1 MLLFL
6 YHEIFPCSL
15 FTARIF
21 YFTMGDVFMK
31 IGVVGLGLIGGSLA
45 KSAKKNTN
53 FKVYGY
59 DLNKEVIKNAISEN
73 SIDGELTQK
82 RLQSCDYVFIPLY
95 PEAVI
100 EYVENNASFFKEGAV
115 VIDCAGVKRSVCD
128 KCFEIAENNNFS
140 FVGGHPMAGTQ
151 YSGFE
156 NSQDT
161 MFYNAPFVLTPK
173 ENEDILTLA
182 NAREVIMKL
191 GFGRV
196 SVMTPQKHDKLI
208 AFTSQLAHIVS
219 NAYVKSPSALERKGI
234 SAGSYKD
241 LTRVAYLNEDMW
253 TELFIENKENLI
265 FELDYIISELQ
276 KYSDAIKNDDADR
289 LKRLLI
295 EGKEMKLRAD

>member
-1 MLLFL
+1 MN
-6 YHEIFPCSL
+6 
-15 FTARIF
+15 
-21 YFTMGDVFMK
+21 
-31 IGVVGLGLIGGSLA
+31 IGVVGLGLIGGSLV
-45 KSAKKNTN
+45 KSAKKNTD

-59 DLNKEVIKNAISEN
+59 DLNNEVIKSAVSEN

-82 RLQSCDYVFIPLY
+82 RLSICDYVFIPLY

-100 EYVENNASFFKEGAV
+100 DYVTKNAEFFKEGAV

-128 KCFEIAENNNFS
+128 ECFKIAEGHNFS

-156 NSQDT
+156 NSKDT

-173 ENEDILTLA
+173 ENEDILILA

-241 LTRVAYLNEDMW
+241 LTRVAYLNENMW
-253 TELFIENKENLI
+253 TELFLENKENLI
-265 FELDYIISELQ
+265 FELDYIINELQ
-276 KYSDAIKNDDADR
+276 KYSDAMKNDDAEL
-289 LKRLLI
+289 LKSLLR
-295 EGKEMKLRAD
+295 EGKEMKLKAD

>member
-1 MLLFL
+1 MN
-6 YHEIFPCSL
+6 
-15 FTARIF
+15 
-21 YFTMGDVFMK
+21 
-31 IGVVGLGLIGGSLA
+31 IGVVGLGLIGGSLV
-45 KSAKKNTN
+45 KSAKKNTD

-59 DLNKEVIKNAISEN
+59 DLNKDVVKTAISEK
-73 SIDGELTQK
+73 SIDGELTQQ
-82 RLQSCDYVFIPLY
+82 LLTTCDYVFIPLY

-100 EYVENNASFFKEGAV
+100 DYVDNNAEFFKNGAV

-128 KCFEIAENNNFS
+128 ECFNIAEKHNFS

-156 NSQDT
+156 NSKDT

-173 ENEDILTLA
+173 ENEDILILA

-241 LTRVAYLNEDMW
+241 LTRVAYLNENMW
-253 TELFIENKENLI
+253 TELFLENKENLI
-265 FELDYIISELQ
+265 FELDYIIAELQ
-276 KYSDAIKNDDADR
+276 KYSDAMKNDDADM
-289 LKRLLI
+289 LKQLLK
-295 EGKEMKLRAD
+295 EGKEMKLKAD

>member
-1 MLLFL
+1 
-6 YHEIFPCSL
+6 
-15 FTARIF
+15 
-21 YFTMGDVFMK
+21 MK

-156 NSQDT
+156 NSKDT

>member
-1 MLLFL
+1 MN
-6 YHEIFPCSL
+6 
-15 FTARIF
+15 
-21 YFTMGDVFMK
+21 
-31 IGVVGLGLIGGSLA
+31 IGVVGLGLIGGSLV

-59 DLNKEVIKNAISEN
+59 DLDNNVIKNAVSEGF
-73 SIDGELTQK
+73 IDGELTEK
-82 RLQSCDYVFIPLY
+82 SLGKCDYVFIPLY

-100 EYVENNASFFKEGAV
+100 EYISRNAEFFKEGAV
-115 VIDCAGVKRSVCD
+115 VIDCAGVKRSVCE
-128 KCFEIAENNNFS
+128 KCFEIADNHNFS

-156 NSQDT
+156 NSKDT

-173 ENEDILTLA
+173 ENEDILILA
-182 NAREVIMKL
+182 NAREIIMKL

-196 SVMTPQKHDKLI
+196 SVMTAQKHDKLI

-241 LTRVAYLNEDMW
+241 LTRVAYLNENMW
-253 TELFIENKENLI
+253 TELFLENKENLI
-265 FELDYIISELQ
+265 FELDNIIAELQ
-276 KYSDAIKNDDADR
+276 KYSDAMKNDDADL
-289 LKRLLI
+289 LKQLLK
-295 EGKEMKLRAD
+295 EGKEMKLKAD

>member
-1 MLLFL
+1 MN
-6 YHEIFPCSL
+6 
-15 FTARIF
+15 
-21 YFTMGDVFMK
+21 
-31 IGVVGLGLIGGSLA
+31 IGVVGLGLIGGSLV
-45 KSAKKNTN
+45 KSAKKKTN

-59 DLNKEVIKNAISEN
+59 DLNQNVIKNAIEEGSM
-73 SIDGELTQK
+73 DGELTSKTLQK
-82 RLQSCDYVFIPLY
+82 CDYVFIPLY

-100 EYVENNASFFKEGAV
+100 EYVNNNAEFFKEGAV
-115 VIDCAGVKRSVCD
+115 VIDCAGVKRCVCD
-128 KCFEIAENNNFS
+128 KCFEIAEKYNFS

-151 YSGFE
+151 FSGFE
-156 NSQDT
+156 NSKDT

-241 LTRVAYLNEDMW
+241 LTRVAYLNENMW
-253 TELFIENKENLI
+253 TELFLENKENLI

-276 KYSDAIKNDDADR
+276 KYSDAMKNDDADT
-289 LKRLLI
+289 LKQLLK
-295 EGKEMKLRAD
+295 EGKEMKLKAD

>member
-1 MLLFL
+1 MN
-6 YHEIFPCSL
+6 
-15 FTARIF
+15 
-21 YFTMGDVFMK
+21 

-53 FKVYGY
+53 HKVYGY
-59 DLNKEVIKNAISEN
+59 DLDKEVINKAISEK
-73 SIDGELTQK
+73 SIDGELTEK
-82 RLQSCDYVFIPLY
+82 RLATCDYVFIPLY

-100 EYVENNASFFKEGAV
+100 DYVQNNSGFFKDGAV

-128 KCFEIAENNNFS
+128 KCFEIAEKSHFT

-151 YSGFE
+151 FSGFE
-156 NSQDT
+156 NSKDT

-196 SVMTPQKHDKLI
+196 SVMTPGKHDKLI
-208 AFTSQLAHIVS
+208 AFTSQLAHVVS
-219 NAYVKSPSALERKGI
+219 NAYVKSPNARVHKGF

-241 LTRVAYLNEDMW
+241 LTRVAKLNPHMW
-253 TELFIENKENLI
+253 AELFMENSDNIVFEIDNIIKELK
-265 FELDYIISELQ
+265 
-276 KYSDAIKNDDADR
+276 KYSDAVKNGDMKKLEELLSEGSKIKES
-289 LKRLLI
+289 I
-295 EGKEMKLRAD
+295 G